1 MKYAITTIGYVE
13 SGFFISTK
21 ERVMILLAESVLG
34 ELGKF
39 DKVTVRSSTD
49 VVKIAKLVEAI
60 VI

>member
-1 MKYAITTIGYVE
+1 
-13 SGFFISTK
+13 
-21 ERVMILLAESVLG
+21 MILLAESVLG

>member
-1 MKYAITTIGYVE
+1 
-13 SGFFISTK
+13 
-21 ERVMILLAESVLG
+21 MILLAESVLG

-60 VI
+60 VIWPFFMKIYGT